1 MTNMV
6 IQVSHIVLN
15 INLDTLQVFC
25 HLSEKKKLYHSI
37 ETYVSLTYI
46 SEVIST
52 VKKSLMQ
59 KKEVHF

>member
-1 MTNMV
+1 MV